1 VTQDKHSEFGAP
13 ESIIETQMDQSAPNQ
28 FEPVAD
34 KAHAKGTKPPLEWIR
49 LELHPLPGTDH
60 TQKCLFWNP
69 ETQEVLGEG
78 AQTVID
84 LAQAAMS
91 QGHLKSPSLNHMEM
105 TAPLSKPSELAAV
118 LAQHYWVIPE
128 PVAEPQLST
137 GPSDTLH

>member
-1 VTQDKHSEFGAP
+1 MAQDKHSEFGAP
-13 ESIIETQMDQSAPNQ
+13 ESIIETQTDQSAPNQ

-34 KAHAKGTKPPLEWIR
+34 PAQATGAKTPLEWIR

-69 ETQEVLGEG
+69 DTQEVLGEG
-78 AQTVID
+78 AQTVIE
-84 LAQAAMS
+84 LAQAALS
-91 QGHLKSPSLNHMEM
+91 QGHLKSPSLNHMEI

-128 PVAEPQLST
+128 PVAEPQMPADASN
-137 GPSDTLH
+137 TLH